1 MALSTAPL
9 PLEGPRY
16 HVGRELLRAPDNDS
30 HIVQFYEDEGFLLD
44 VVEQYVRGGLEA
56 GEPLVV
62 IAPESHRRGLTQRLA
77 AAGVREDALRA
88 TGQLTL
94 LDARETLSRFMVGRR
109 PDWERFKDVVG
120 GALERTRTAGF
131 TGRIRAYGEMVDLLW
146 QDGLPDA
153 ALELEELWNEL
164 AGRHEFSL
172 LCAYA
177 LNRFSQEAHG
187 TPFRDICRAHTHV
200 VPTERYSGL
209 EDPDCRLREVTL
221 LQQRA
226 HALEVE
232 VASQRRVEREL
243 REALARADA
252 GGLGEDLHGRLGR
265 AVQHT
270 ERLATAV
277 EALIEVSSVSG
288 GQLRLEVEEVDLA
301 HLVHEEVSRS
311 GEEVTRSGCRVSVLA
326 RPPVVGRWDGRR
338 LRQVFRHLLGNALKF
353 GAGRPVEVRVETSPR
368 MARLVV
374 RDEGIGIAVE
384 NHDRIFHRFEYA
396 PPESPPALQFQDL
409 GLGLWVSRQVVEMH
423 GGSIRVESAPERGA
437 TFTVELPYQR
447 G

>member
-1 MALSTAPL
+1 MAPSTAPL

-44 VVEQYVRGGLEA
+44 VLEQYVRGGLEA

-77 AAGVREDALRA
+77 AAGVREEAVRA

-94 LDARETLSRFMVGRR
+94 LDARETLSRFMVGQR
-109 PDWERFKDVVG
+109 PDWGRFKDVIG
-120 GALERTRTAGF
+120 DALARTRTSGF

-153 ALELEELWNEL
+153 ALELEELWNDL
-164 AGRHEFSL
+164 AGLHEFSL

-177 LNRFSQEAHG
+177 LSRFSQEAHG

-226 HALEVE
+226 QALEAE
-232 VASQRRVEREL
+232 VASQRRVERGL
-243 REALARADA
+243 REALARAGT
-252 GGLGEDLHGRLGR
+252 GGFGEDLHERLSR

-270 ERLATAV
+270 ERLATTV
-277 EALIEVSSVSG
+277 EALIEVSTISG
-288 GQLRLEVEEVDLA
+288 GQLRLEVEELDLA
-301 HLVHEEVSRS
+301 RLVREEVSRS
-311 GEEVTRSGCRVSVLA
+311 DEAVSRSGCRLSVLA
-326 RPPVVGRWDGRR
+326 ERPVLGRWDRRR

-353 GAGRPVEVRVETSPR
+353 GTGRPIEVRVEAASYV
-368 MARLVV
+368 ARLVV
-374 RDEGIGIAVE
+374 RDEGIGIPVE
-384 NHDRIFHRFEYA
+384 HHDRIFHRFESA
-396 PPESPPALQFQDL
+396 PPENPSALQDL
-409 GLGLWVSRQVVEMH
+409 GLGLWVSRQVVEAH
-423 GGSIRVESAPERGA
+423 GGSIRVESAPERGS
-437 TFTVELPYQR
+437 TFIVELPHR
-447 G
+447 HG